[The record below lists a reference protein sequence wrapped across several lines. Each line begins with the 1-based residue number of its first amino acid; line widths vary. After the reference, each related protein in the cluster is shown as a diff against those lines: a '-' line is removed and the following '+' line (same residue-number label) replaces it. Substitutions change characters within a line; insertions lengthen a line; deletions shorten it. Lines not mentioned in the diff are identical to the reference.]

1 MFLRCVNNMTVVSC
15 KASEFI
21 IICTIA
27 DVFGIVRVAHFGKY
41 SRENKERVVQ
51 CS

>member
-1 MFLRCVNNMTVVSC
+1 MYIRCVNNMTVESC
-15 KASEFI
+15 KTSEII

-27 DVFGIVRVAHFGKY
+27 DVFGIVAHFGKY
-41 SRENKERVVQ
+41 RLEIKERVVQ